1 MLVLVRRHPIRLLS
15 PLLCLRRVRLLGSRG
30 GARRLL
36 AGPAGGSRKVI
47 VAPPALAAIAAL
59 VIGAAFA
66 TVPTGFL
73 GAPPAP
79 SPDSVPASQAPGA
92 ALKALGDLPPMLGS
106 ASLPHVN
113 LVGYSFALGS
123 RKSSRL
129 GASRSALERVLGAV
143 RSRLELLGAQVSSA
157 GELTSAERAALMV
170 PVSGALGA
178 VAGFDERAT
187 AASSPTELSLVAAS
201 ARAFGFARVVPQVL
215 LARAAYEAGNIEAQ
229 LQQVETLAERAV
241 QRSGRSALPAL
252 RLAEAGLASQVAS
265 ADGATAGV
273 ASSLLAAS
281 PAGHPPAKTSLLA
294 ARNELLATRAA
305 LREARHYLE
314 KIVYGLRGR

>member
-1 MLVLVRRHPIRLLS
+1 M
-15 PLLCLRRVRLLGSRG
+15 
-30 GARRLL
+30 
-36 AGPAGGSRKVI
+36 
-47 VAPPALAAIAAL
+47 APPAFAAVAAL
-59 VIGAAFA
+59 VVGTALAAVS
-66 TVPTGFL
+66 TVLP

-79 SPDSVPASQAPGA
+79 SPGSVLASQAPGA

-106 ASLPHVN
+106 ASLSHVD

-129 GASRSALERVLGAV
+129 AASRNALEHVLGAV
-143 RSRLELLGAQVSSA
+143 RSRLELLEAQVSSA
-157 GELTSAERAALMV
+157 AELTGAERAALMV

-178 VAGFDERAT
+178 VSGFDERAT

-229 LQQVETLAERAV
+229 LQQVEALAERAV

-265 ADGATAGV
+265 AVGATAGV

-281 PAGHPPAKTSLLA
+281 PAGHPPATTSLLA

-314 KIVYGLRGR
+314 KIVYGLRGG